1 MPRLCWSI
9 ERSDD
14 HKRRHEEQNS
24 LLVAS
29 MDYGFFTGDDGEHT
43 RGATPFLVVK
53 AKPSMMIWSMPMQRC
68 GGPGSDQGNERV
80 VEQTWLRAS
89 HVSFRDA
96 VIRELKER
104 FGVRAIAQAAPE
116 YGSASAGMVE
126 NAIKQVNEKVRTLV
140 IAIRGL
146 HGVVMDPDHVA
157 LAWCVRFAG
166 QIIFRTLKGAD
177 GLTAFQLALQRV
189 SHPRAMPAAW
199 GEKILYLE
207 ASKKK
212 VQITDKF

>member
-1 MPRLCWSI
+1 
-9 ERSDD
+9 
-14 HKRRHEEQNS
+14 
-24 LLVAS
+24 

-53 AKPSMMIWSMPMQRC
+53 VKPSMMIWSMPMQSC

-104 FGVRAIAQAAPE
+104 FGVRAIAQAAPK

-146 HGVVMDPDHVA
+146 HGVVVDPGSCCAGLVCTLCRSDYFPYFERRRWAHCIPTCTSACVSSTSHACSLGRKHLVLGSEREEGSDHRQVFRRY
-157 LAWCVRFAG
+157 LLGHQGRF
-166 QIIFRTLKGAD
+166 
-177 GLTAFQLALQRV
+177 
-189 SHPRAMPAAW
+189 
-199 GEKILYLE
+199 
-207 ASKKK
+207 
-212 VQITDKF
+212 